1 MFFFVHLNR
10 EFLKSHENSHKIC
23 SGYFEWRFSTGQE
36 EVKVNKNATSQPSP
50 KKNIVNVLDTRTKGT
65 VSCET
70 NKKSQTGRHI

>member
-1 MFFFVHLNR
+1 MFFSFHLNS
-10 EFLKSHENSHKIC
+10 EFLKSHENSRKIC
-23 SGYFEWRFSTGQE
+23 SGNLEWRFSTDQE

>member
-1 MFFFVHLNR
+1 MKIAIKFVQGILNGSSR
-10 EFLKSHENSHKIC
+10 
-23 SGYFEWRFSTGQE
+23 
-36 EVKVNKNATSQPSP
+36 KVNKNATSQPSP

>member
-1 MFFFVHLNR
+1 MFFFVHLNS

-23 SGYFEWRFSTGQE
+23 SGYFEWRFSTDQE

>member
-1 MFFFVHLNR
+1 MKIAIKFV
-10 EFLKSHENSHKIC
+10 
-23 SGYFEWRFSTGQE
+23 SGYFEWQSSTDQE

-70 NKKSQTGRHI
+70 NTKSQTGRHI